1 MHFRHGIFGVLTL
14 GALGLFGCGGDGSSE
29 PTGAADTG
37 AQLAD
42 TGVGSDTGGPSSD
55 LTAYQWETLT
65 MSAPAGDSG
74 AVLGALFT
82 DALRKREIVVVLR
95 MPQTGSGALEV
106 GSAVRADGTE
116 TPDDPADDVYAF
128 EDVGTCNLA
137 DGSTT
142 PCEFATYAGALE
154 RDDAGWRSAAPAF
167 VYVYHTVYKM
177 VIRMRSV
184 TLTQR
189 DGDCAADVC
198 GAFSG
203 AVTEAD
209 AALTVFDAVTGN
221 PATRTDLKA
230 FMAQF
235 NTAPDTMVADDSGA
249 LVPAYTFS
257 GTFDAFEV
265 GFEPTL

>member
-1 MHFRHGIFGVLTL
+1 MKLRLGIFGVLAL
-14 GALGLFGCGGDGSSE
+14 GALALTGCGGDAPAGTVDAG
-29 PTGAADTG
+29 PQ
-37 AQLAD
+37 AQD
-42 TGVGSDTGGPSSD
+42 TGVGQDTGGAPSD

-82 DALRKREIVVVLR
+82 DALRKREIVLVLR

-106 GSAVRADGTE
+106 GSAVRAEGTE

-128 EDVGTCNLA
+128 EDAGTCNLA

-154 RDDAGWRSAAPAF
+154 RDDAGWRSASPAF
-167 VYVYHTVYKM
+167 IYVYHTVYKM

-235 NTAPDTMVADDSGA
+235 NTAPDTTVADDSGA

-265 GFEPTL
+265 GFEPTR

>member
-1 MHFRHGIFGVLTL
+1 MQLGFRILSSLALGVL
-14 GALGLFGCGGDGSSE
+14 ALTGCGGDASAGAADAGPEVGDSGAGRD
-29 PTGAADTG
+29 TGAA
-37 AQLAD
+37 
-42 TGVGSDTGGPSSD
+42 SSD

-82 DALRKREIVVVLR
+82 DALRKREIVVILR
-95 MPQTGSGALEV
+95 LPKTGDGTLEV
-106 GSAVRADGTE
+106 GSAARAEGAE

-128 EDVGTCNLA
+128 EDAGTCNLA
-137 DGSTT
+137 DGTTT
-142 PCEFATYAGALE
+142 PCDFAAYAGQMT
-154 RDDAGWRSAAPAF
+154 RDAAGWRTSTPGF

-189 DGDCAADVC
+189 DGDCAADLC

-209 AALTVFDAVTGN
+209 AALTIFDAVTGN

-257 GTFDAFEV
+257 GNFDGFEV
-265 GFEPTL
+265 GFRSP